1 LYAPCALEHPWRIL
15 GKFLCEEEGAFLDD
29 LFIALGGEFLPNQV
43 LEGLRSGICG
53 VGGEKMTSGRRQAVF
68 WWEGEDG
75 REGRCDGLSESGC
88 LGR

>member
-1 LYAPCALEHPWRIL
+1 M
-15 GKFLCEEEGAFLDD
+15 GKFLCEEEGGFLDD
-29 LFIALGGEFLPNQV
+29 LFIALGG
-43 LEGLRSGICG
+43 
-53 VGGEKMTSGRRQAVF
+53 GEKMTSGRRRAVF